1 MSETDY
7 NARLY
12 EKMKAEQDKYR
23 DWLLHQEP
31 SEILNHTYEYTM
43 REDIVMCM
51 EELELEPEKAR
62 ALLRSPCPLSDVY
75 KEFRDRETEHMDKD
89 VSVKCTI
96 LTNLKLM
103 KNLPLL
109 LSSSSITTTTSGVST
124 S

>member
-1 MSETDY
+1 MNETDY

-75 KEFRDRETEHMDKD
+75 KEFRDRETEHMD
-89 VSVKCTI
+89 TI
-96 LTNLKLM
+96 RDSIETEADKLVT
-103 KNLPLL
+103 
-109 LSSSSITTTTSGVST
+109 LSIREYSRSNCRPEVVAKRMRN
-124 S
+124 

>member
-1 MSETDY
+1 MNETDY

-43 REDIVMCM
+43 WEDIVMCM

-62 ALLRSPCPLSDVY
+62 ATERRQSVWRFGLS
-75 KEFRDRETEHMDKD
+75 
-89 VSVKCTI
+89 
-96 LTNLKLM
+96 LT
-103 KNLPLL
+103 
-109 LSSSSITTTTSGVST
+109 SWA
-124 S
+124 

>member
-1 MSETDY
+1 MNETDY

-23 DWLLHQEP
+23 DWLVRQEP
-31 SEILNHTYEYTM
+31 CEILNHTYEYTM

-75 KEFRDRETEHMDKD
+75 KEFRDRETEHLSRRTAD
-89 VSVKCTI
+89 TRF
-96 LTNLKLM
+96 
-103 KNLPLL
+103 L
-109 LSSSSITTTTSGVST
+109 LSLAGLVPVLCNTQLLFWSGYILCILHL
-124 S
+124 

>member
-1 MSETDY
+1 MNETDY

-51 EELELEPEKAR
+51 EELEKAR
-62 ALLRSPCPLSDVY
+62 AFIGNDVELLRNTLYQDQYIYMAV
-75 KEFRDRETEHMDKD
+75 
-89 VSVKCTI
+89 
-96 LTNLKLM
+96 
-103 KNLPLL
+103 
-109 LSSSSITTTTSGVST
+109 
-124 S
+124 

>member
-1 MSETDY
+1 MNETDY

-23 DWLLHQEP
+23 DWLASQ
-31 SEILNHTYEYTM
+31 EYTM

-75 KEFRDRETEHMDKD
+75 KEFRDRETEHMD
-89 VSVKCTI
+89 TI
-96 LTNLKLM
+96 RD
-103 KNLPLL
+103 
-109 LSSSSITTTTSGVST
+109 SIETEADKSLQRQEKKQQRESR
-124 S
+124 